1 MKTELSFIPI
11 GKKNKEN
18 FMKKILFFQFIL
30 FLLLSIYSLAENIEN
45 IIEVNLITKN
55 SMKIYYISFSENTKS
70 FNIYSE
76 PY

>member
-1 MKTELSFIPI
+1 
-11 GKKNKEN
+11 
-18 FMKKILFFQFIL
+18 MKKILFFQFIL

>member
-1 MKTELSFIPI
+1 
-11 GKKNKEN
+11 
-18 FMKKILFFQFIL
+18 MKKILFFQFIL

-76 PY
+76 PYW